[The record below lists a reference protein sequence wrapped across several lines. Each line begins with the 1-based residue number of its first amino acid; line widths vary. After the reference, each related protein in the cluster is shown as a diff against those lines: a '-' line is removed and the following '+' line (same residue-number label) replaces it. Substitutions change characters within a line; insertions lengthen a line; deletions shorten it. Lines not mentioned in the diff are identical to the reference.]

1 MWIDP
6 TSILNRAATQEQFV
20 SPRLCVLEVS
30 EGPCKSENRGSSR
43 EVCCARLLPGYLL
56 GDLTVWIGDLGC
68 SLGQRAQLYTEAGV
82 SSGLPFCQLF
92 SVYS

>member
-6 TSILNRAATQEQFV
+6 TSILDRAATQEQRA
-20 SPRLCVLEVS
+20 SPRLCALEVS
-30 EGPCKSENRGSSR
+30 EGPGQQERGAPCR
-43 EVCCARLLPGYLL
+43 APPGYLL